1 MIQIK
6 QIAKPN
12 PFDSE
17 NPVYYYASAVHSG
30 KLTIEDLATEV
41 AERCSLRCSDVIGAL
56 IALMDVIPENL
67 IKGKVVTLGE
77 LGSFYLTVKSEG
89 VKNPDEL
96 TKGMVKGVKIQYRPT
111 KKFKNKLKIIDVSF
125 KS

>member
-1 MIQIK
+1 M
-6 QIAKPN
+6 
-12 PFDSE
+12 
-17 NPVYYYASAVHSG
+17 
-30 KLTIEDLATEV
+30 L
-41 AERCSLRCSDVIGAL
+41 DVIGAL

-111 KKFKNKLKIIDVSF
+111 KKFKTKLKIIDVGF
-125 KS
+125 KN